1 MPAPRAGLAA
11 VSLRSC
17 SLGGDGVTLKP
28 SEVDLLSKLYTNL
41 SASAAD
47 DELLLRYYE
56 GRQRFQHIGLALPPA
71 YRHGYD
77 VVTSGPAVVVDSVV
91 DRQQVRAFVLPSEE
105 QADDTLQAIAQGSN
119 LDAQLQM
126 FNRDRRIYGRAFLS
140 VGTNERDTERPLVRV
155 ESPREMAGLID
166 QRHEVATAAARFYG
180 TDPET
185 GHSPIFATLYL
196 PDVTVWVGWSSQT
209 GRWLEVDRDD
219 HRLGETP
226 IFMHL
231 NRRASGSWT
240 GRPALTQSILSIVDG
255 ACRNLTN
262 MQFAS
267 EAHGVPRMW
276 MTGVARGDFVDANGN
291 PIPQWEAYFNAIHTL
306 TKEGAKIGQLTA
318 SDLKNFET
326 AQAMYAR
333 EMSQATGFPADYFGM
348 TSVNPPAEG
357 AIRGAESRLIRRTE
371 SENVEVGMTLGW
383 AMATA
388 YQFATGTKV
397 DGNRVRVD
405 WHDPATPTV
414 AQRMDAVV
422 KAKQSGIVSREGA
435 WDELGWSEARKARE
449 RAYFAQEA
457 TDSPEVAAAL
467 ALMNGTAGGGA

>member
-1 MPAPRAGLAA
+1 M
-11 VSLRSC
+11 
-17 SLGGDGVTLKP
+17 TLKP
-28 SEVDLLSKLYTNL
+28 SEVDLLSKLYANL
-41 SASAAD
+41 GATSTD
-47 DELLLRYYE
+47 DEALLRYYE
-56 GRQRFQHIGLALPPA
+56 SRQRFQHIGLALPASYRDA
-71 YRHGYD
+71 YN

-91 DRQQVRAFVLPSEE
+91 DRQQVRAFVLPGEE
-105 QADDTLQAIAQGSN
+105 RADESLQSIAQGSN

-140 VGTNERDTERPLVRV
+140 VGTNERDSARPLVRV
-155 ESPREMAGLID
+155 ESPREMAGMID

-180 TDPET
+180 TDLDSRR
-185 GHSPIFATLYL
+185 SPAFATLYL
-196 PDVTVWVGWSSQT
+196 PDETVWVGWSKQT
-209 GRWLEVDRDD
+209 GRWLEVDRDR
-219 HRLGETP
+219 HRLGEVP

-231 NRRASGSWT
+231 NRRTSGSWA
-240 GRPALTQSILSIVDG
+240 GHSALTRSVLSIVDG

-262 MQFAS
+262 MQFAIES
-267 EAHGVPRMW
+267 HGIPRVW
-276 MTGVARGDFVDANGN
+276 MTGVARGDFVDKDGQ

-306 TKEGAKIGQLTA
+306 TNPAGKIGQLTA

-333 EMSQATGFPADYFGM
+333 EMAQATGYPADYFGM

-357 AIRGAESRLIRRTE
+357 AIRGAEARLIRRVE

-388 YQFATGTKV
+388 YQFATGSRV

-405 WHDPATPTV
+405 WFDPATPTV

-422 KAKQSGIVSREGA
+422 KAKQSSILSREGA

-449 RAYFAQEA
+449 RTYFAQEA
-457 TDSPEVAAAL
+457 ATDPETAAAL
-467 ALMNGTAGGGA
+467 AILNGTAGGNG

>member
-1 MPAPRAGLAA
+1 M
-11 VSLRSC
+11 
-17 SLGGDGVTLKP
+17 TLKP
-28 SEVDLLSKLYTNL
+28 SEVDLLSKLYARL
-41 SASAAD
+41 SGSSVA

-56 GRQRFQHIGLALPPA
+56 GRQRFQHIGLALPPS

-91 DRQQVRAFVLPSEE
+91 DRQQVRAFVLPGEE
-105 QADDTLQAIAQGSN
+105 QADGRMQGIAQGSN

-155 ESPREMAGLID
+155 ESPREMVGMID

-180 TDPET
+180 TDSET
-185 GHSPIFATLYL
+185 GHAPTLATLYL
-196 PDVTVWVGWSSQT
+196 PEETVWVGWSETS
-209 GRWLEVDRDD
+209 GRWLEVDRDR
-219 HRLGETP
+219 HGLGEVP

-240 GRPALTQSILSIVDG
+240 GRPALTPSILSIVDG

-262 MQFAS
+262 MQFAV
-267 EAHGVPRMW
+267 EAHGIPRVF
-276 MTGVARGDFVDANGN
+276 MTGVARGDFVDRNGQ
-291 PIPQWEAYFNAIHTL
+291 PIPQWEAYFNAIHAL
-306 TKEGAKIGQLTA
+306 SNPAAKVGQLAA

-371 SENVEVGMTLGW
+371 AENVEVGMTLGW

-388 YQFATGTKV
+388 YQFATGSKV
-397 DGNRVRVD
+397 DGNQVRVD

-422 KAKQSGIVSREGA
+422 KAHQSGILSREGA
-435 WDELGWSEARKARE
+435 WDELGWTEARKAKE
-449 RAYFAQEA
+449 RAYFAAEA
-457 TDSPEVAAAL
+457 AADPEVAAAL
-467 ALMNGTAGGGA
+467 AIMNGTTGGGA

>member
-1 MPAPRAGLAA
+1 M
-11 VSLRSC
+11 
-17 SLGGDGVTLKP
+17 TLKP
-28 SEVDLLSKLYTNL
+28 SEVDLLSKLYADL
-41 SASAAD
+41 GSSGAA

-56 GRQRFQHIGLALPPA
+56 SRQRFQHIGLALPPSYRDA
-71 YRHGYD
+71 YN

-91 DRQQVRAFVLPSEE
+91 DRQQVRAFVLPGEE
-105 QADDTLQAIAQGSN
+105 QADATLLSIAQGSN

-140 VGTNERDTERPLVRV
+140 VGTNERDSTRPLVRV
-155 ESPREMAGLID
+155 ESPREMVGIID

-180 TDPET
+180 TDLDSRR
-185 GHSPIFATLYL
+185 SPAFATLYL
-196 PDVTVWVGWSSQT
+196 PDETVWVGWSKQT
-209 GRWLEVDRDD
+209 GRWLEVDRDQ
-219 HRLGETP
+219 HRLGEVP

-231 NRRASGSWT
+231 NRRTSGSWR
-240 GRPALTQSILSIVDG
+240 GRSALTPSILSITDG

-262 MQFAS
+262 MQFGIES
-267 EAHGVPRMW
+267 HGIPRVW
-276 MTGVARGDFVDANGN
+276 MTGVARGDFVDAKGQ

-306 TKEGAKIGQLTA
+306 TNPDGKIGQLLP

-326 AQAMYAR
+326 AQSMYAR

-357 AIRGAESRLIRRTE
+357 AIRGAESRLIRRAE

-388 YQFATGTKV
+388 YQFSTSRKV

-422 KAKQSGIVSREGA
+422 KAKQAGIVSREGA
-435 WDELGWSEARKARE
+435 WDELGWSEPRKARE
-449 RAYFAQEA
+449 RAYFAAEA
-457 TDSPEVAAAL
+457 ASDPETAAAMAIL
-467 ALMNGTAGGGA
+467 NGATGGIG